1 MDKLN
6 DLRHL
11 VTHYSSQY
19 ISLSEVQDL
28 KPNSVLS
35 YAMPMPGASTL
46 GVGGGR
52 WPRVEWQV
60 DTTF

>member
-35 YAMPMPGASTL
+35 YAMPGASTL
-46 GVGGGR
+46 GVGGSR